1 MLIETDLTP
10 LLRTDFGDDEA
21 WQAVRAAVAAPV
33 GGGLTRADTEP
44 VDDRRLADFA
54 SEQIVAS
61 IAPEAPYAVVVVA
74 DRRTMTEAAMPLLV
88 IDVAD
93 RTELRCVP
101 EALWA
106 LLTDTG
112 VRGMQL
118 AEFLAAVGSDG
129 LFRGVGG
136 PHGLERRLA
145 ALAELRGAAAAHL
158 GAAQAAHRAEI
169 PGPPSAATVPGR
181 PAPQAAPSAPSVP
194 ARPLLPPTTG
204 GR

>member
-1 MLIETDLTP
+1 MLIETESTP

-21 WQAVRAAVAAPV
+21 WRAVRAAVAAPV
-33 GGGLTRADTEP
+33 GGGLVRADTEA
-44 VDDRRLADFA
+44 VEDRRLAGLT

-61 IAPEAPYAVVVVA
+61 AGPDAPYAVVVVA
-74 DRRTMTEAAMPLLV
+74 DRRTMTEADMPLLV
-88 IDVAD
+88 IALRDGA
-93 RTELRCVP
+93 ELRCVP

-112 VRGMQL
+112 VRGMGL
-118 AEFLAAVGSDG
+118 AEFLDDVGPDG

-158 GAAQAAHRAEI
+158 DTSQAAQRPGI
-169 PGPPSAATVPGR
+169 PGPPPAATVPGR
-181 PAPQAAPSAPSVP
+181 PAPQASPAAPSVP
-194 ARPLLPPTTG
+194 ARPLLPPATD
-204 GR
+204 